1 MENSFKASYP
11 KLSRIKHNS
20 YYLGL
25 VQNLFCGKEGKIVSF
40 LQLSYQAN
48 VLSVF
53 GNRFSSFFSKLAND
67 ELFHIKLLSE
77 AIVALGGDPVL
88 TDNKGLWLSGRWL
101 DYVKDV
107 KQMLWL
113 NIELK
118 QKTIIDY
125 KTTIS
130 KIDDVQ
136 VKNVLNLILKDE
148 QEMLNALKE
157 ELKSIS

>member
-1 MENSFKASYP
+1 META
-11 KLSRIKHNS
+11 
-20 YYLGL
+20 
-25 VQNLFCGKEGKIVSF
+25 F
-40 LQLSYQAN
+40 LL
-48 VLSVF
+48 
-53 GNRFSSFFSKLAND
+53 FFSKLAND